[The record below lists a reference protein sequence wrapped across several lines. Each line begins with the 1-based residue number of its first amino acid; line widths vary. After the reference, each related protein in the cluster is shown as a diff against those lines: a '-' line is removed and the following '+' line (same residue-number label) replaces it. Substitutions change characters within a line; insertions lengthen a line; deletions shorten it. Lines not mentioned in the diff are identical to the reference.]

1 MSQLIIKTLVSAVII
16 AVISTVSKRFP
27 GLGGLIASLPLT
39 SILAMIWLYQDT
51 QDVQKVISLSNSIF
65 WMIIP
70 SLSFFIVLPY
80 FIKKFNFYSG
90 MGLSILILALSYL
103 VSNQILRYFKI
114 KL

>member
-1 MSQLIIKTLVSAVII
+1 MTQFIIKTLVSAVLI

-27 GLGGLIASLPLT
+27 GFGGLIASLPFA

-51 QDVQKVISLSNSIF
+51 QDVQKVINLSNAIF

-80 FIKKFNFYSG
+80 LIKRFDFYPGMFISVILLGITYILYSKV
-90 MGLSILILALSYL
+90 LS
-103 VSNQILRYFKI
+103 YFKI
-114 KL
+114 NL